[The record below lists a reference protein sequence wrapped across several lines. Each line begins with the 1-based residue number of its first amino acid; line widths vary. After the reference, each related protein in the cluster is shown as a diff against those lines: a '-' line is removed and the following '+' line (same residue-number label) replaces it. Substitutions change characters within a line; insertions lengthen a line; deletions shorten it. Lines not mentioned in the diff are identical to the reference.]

1 MPHRGWTFR
10 VQDILDAIAAIR
22 AYTETMEFS
31 HFVAD
36 RRTVD
41 AVIRN
46 LTVIGEAAAR
56 VPDEICSITP
66 DIPWEDMR
74 AMRNFVVHEYFGV
87 NDTILWDTVR
97 RDLPDL
103 EEPLTR
109 LLQSGRR

>member
-10 VQDILDAIAAIR
+10 VQDILDAIA
-22 AYTETMEFS
+22 
-31 HFVAD
+31 
-36 RRTVD
+36 
-41 AVIRN
+41 
-46 LTVIGEAAAR
+46 
-56 VPDEICSITP
+56 TP

-109 LLQSGRR
+109 LLNSGLG